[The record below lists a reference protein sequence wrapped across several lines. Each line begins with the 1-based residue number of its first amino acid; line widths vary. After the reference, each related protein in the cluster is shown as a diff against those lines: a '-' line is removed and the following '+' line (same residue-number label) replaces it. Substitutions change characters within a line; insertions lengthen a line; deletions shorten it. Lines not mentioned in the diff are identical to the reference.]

1 MSSNATL
8 SRVPMHRWA
17 RRAVAIIVVAW
28 AMAAAVLLTAG
39 KATVESRESGVR
51 ETVASPSS
59 AALPAPDS
67 GPVTRAS
74 VAAGLHRLLVEELAL
89 HGIGPDSIDPVILM
103 AYGECMVDRF
113 FDSASDETLSAIAV
127 GDSGAEI
134 GDHNLLE
141 AASRTCTARLEPAQ

>member
-1 MSSNATL
+1 MSSDATL
-8 SRVPMHRWA
+8 SRVPMNRWA

-28 AMAAAVLLTAG
+28 AMAAAVLLTGG

-51 ETVASPSS
+51 QAVASPSS
-59 AALPAPDS
+59 AVLPAPDS
-67 GPVTRAS
+67 EPVTRAS
-74 VAAGLHRLLVEELAL
+74 VVAGLHRLLVEELAL
-89 HGIGPDSIDPVILM
+89 HGIGADSIDPVILM